1 MYKLEIK
8 LDGKFINNFSTG
20 SIYDLV
26 FIDLE
31 FWPDYVNGK
40 ATQRI
45 YGYTLTR
52 ILKTSKQQYIKVNFL
67 EFESEE
73 DELIKEIIKDI
84 DNLKDKI
91 FIGFNIRGSDLIM
104 LRRRLK
110 ALSIYIDSHNLNI
123 FDFQKYSKIK
133 GYKGLNGLFEYLEIK
148 VNKKIDGSYFHKNV
162 KKVFLRKN
170 GWIDIL
176 LTMFEYCLEDA
187 AGYFEIVLNWHKK
200 NSRITKDMI
209 TNELLCYLPKGQKIS
224 LQSVKLEEEIKIE
237 LNKEILTV
245 EDTQSAQ
252 TQLITTLT
260 VADLENLIIKT
271 VKKVLQ
277 QELQKLK

>member
-8 LDGKFINNFSTG
+8 LDGKFINNFSIG

-26 FIDLE
+26 FLDLE

-52 ILKTSKQQYIKVNFL
+52 ILKTSKQQYIKVQFL
-67 EFESEE
+67 EFETEE
-73 DELIKEIIKDI
+73 EELIKEIIKDI

-91 FIGFNIRGSDLIM
+91 FIGFNIIGSDLIA

-110 ALSIYIDSHNLNI
+110 ALSIYTNSNKLNI
-123 FDFQKYSKIK
+123 FDFQKYSKVK

-148 VNKKIDGSYFHKNV
+148 VNKKIDGRYFHENA
-162 KKVFLRKN
+162 KKVFLQKN

-176 LTMFEYCLEDA
+176 LTMFEYCFRDA
-187 AGYFEIVLNWHKK
+187 AGYFEIVSNWHNK

-209 TNELLCYLPKGQKIS
+209 TNELLCYLPKEKKLS
-224 LQSVKLEEEIKIE
+224 LQSVQLEEEIKIE
-237 LNKEILTV
+237 LEKEILTV
-245 EDTQSAQ
+245 EDTQFFSNS
-252 TQLITTLT
+252 TY
-260 VADLENLIIKT
+260 
-271 VKKVLQ
+271 
-277 QELQKLK
+277 